1 MSYGYGYGYG
11 YGEETTT
18 PDYEEDYG
26 AEMEEDDSSSSP
38 LGMAFIL
45 VPLLD
50 GAAWYVTN
58 DKWAATVSQWTDAKN
73 SMLGSAV
80 VCGLAAVGN
89 LAAPDAVEAFF
100 PILAGLGGVWN
111 LANLYLIKRGEDAS
125 ASTTNSTKIAYGL
138 SAAGAL
144 LSFGAAATAGGSGDD
159 AEEDDEYYGAEGGD
173 DNTDSG
179 NSYGGYYSYY

>member
-125 ASTTNSTKIAYGL
+125 ASNTNSTKIAYGL
-138 SAAGAL
+138 SVWRPVAESPDEVMSKGLPFLRNKAAQYGL
-144 LSFGAAATAGGSGDD
+144 ATGTGG
-159 AEEDDEYYGAEGGD
+159 GG
-173 DNTDSG
+173 
-179 NSYGGYYSYY
+179 